1 MGTVHLELPKWIP
14 LVLSQQLCL
23 NMLTMWFG
31 TQISISH
38 SGAKKTN
45 MDHDA
50 WFFVIKK
57 NEKSVTLIKN
67 DVLL

>member
-1 MGTVHLELPKWIP
+1 MDPFGVKPTVMPY
-14 LVLSQQLCL
+14 
-23 NMLTMWFG
+23 MMTMWFG

-38 SGAKKTN
+38 SVAKKTN

-50 WFFVIKK
+50 WLFVIKK
-57 NEKSVTLIKN
+57 NEKSVSLIKN